1 MTRKIIL
8 SLLAVVF
15 ATTIK
20 AAIGDW
26 KLHMSYHNATYCEAV
41 DDKIYILASGS
52 LYSYNKED
60 SEVRTYDKISHLNDV
75 NISFIRYC
83 KEIDALVL
91 VYKNANIDILYSD
104 ESVYNI
110 SDFKN
115 KTLTNKV
122 INNVSLIGTT
132 AYISTNFG
140 IVVLDVEKK
149 EFSNTYTINKNI
161 TACYYLNNKIY
172 AACNEGIICGDTNEN
187 LLDPNNWKIIN
198 STKITEFG
206 EFNGELLFTVSNKG
220 IYTLN
225 SNNSLK
231 EIINSGGTKYTY
243 LYQHNGKLI
252 AGSNN
257 KLLILNSLTD
267 YNTYKLDGNSV
278 FVRVNGNEY
287 WNCKGYKGFVSAK
300 TEENSIVDN
309 SESYTPVSPVRNY
322 CEFMK
327 FSGDKLLIAGG
338 NLNYFDIN
346 FYDPTIMEYYYD
358 EERWFNYSED
368 DVKTALAGKKYRN
381 ICTVDENPNET
392 GHIFAGS
399 FGHGIFEFK
408 DGEFINYYNFDNS
421 PIETVVNN
429 SYNYIR
435 VSKVKFDEDGNL
447 WVVNTGTKDIIKVL
461 KTDGTWQKINYKE
474 IEYQPTI
481 SDIYFDS
488 RGWLWAVSLQQDA
501 GLFCAKINETP
512 FDTSDDTKKA
522 WYSNFTNQDGIS
534 YEINQI
540 YGFVEDKEGKI
551 WVGTN
556 TGLFIIENPRTFF
569 DNGIFTQ
576 IKVPRNDGT
585 NLADYLLTGTFIQ
598 SICIDGANRKWIG
611 TKYNGIYLISADGLE
626 TIHHFTTENSP
637 LPSNSIVS
645 IAVNNKNGEVF
656 IGTENGLVSYMG
668 NATEAHETLDES
680 NIHAYPNPVRAD
692 YSGDISIVGLTLDC
706 NVKIVDTAGSL
717 IHEGTSI
724 GGSFSWDGRNK
735 KGEKVASGVYY
746 VLTYDEN
753 GNEGVATK
761 ILVIR

>member
-1 MTRKIIL
+1 MTRNIIL
-8 SLLAVVF
+8 SLLLTLFV
-15 ATTIK
+15 TTTK

-26 KLHMSYHNATYCEAV
+26 KLHMSYHNATYCEVV

-52 LYSYNKED
+52 LYSYQKED
-60 SEVRTYDKISHLNDV
+60 SEVRLYDKISHLNDI

-83 KEIDALVL
+83 KEIDALVI

-115 KTLTNKV
+115 KTLTNKE
-122 INNVSLIGTT
+122 INNITLIGTT
-132 AYISTNFG
+132 AYISTSFG
-140 IVVLDVEKK
+140 IVVFDIEKK
-149 EFSNTYTINKNI
+149 EFNNTYTLNKNI
-161 TACYYLNNKIY
+161 ISCYFLNNKIY
-172 AACNEGIICGDTNEN
+172 AASNDGIICGDTNDN
-187 LLDPNNWKIIN
+187 LLDPYNWKIIN
-198 STKITEFG
+198 STKVAEFG
-206 EFNGELLFTVSNKG
+206 QLNGELLFIVNSKG

-225 SNNSLK
+225 SDNSTK
-231 EIINSGGTKYTY
+231 EIIKTNGTTYTY
-243 LYQHNGKLI
+243 IYQDNDKVVVG
-252 AGSNN
+252 GSKN
-257 KLLILNSLTD
+257 LLVINTPTD
-267 YNTYKLDGNSV
+267 YNTYKLDGNSL
-278 FVRVNGNEY
+278 FVRKKGNEF
-287 WNCKGYKGFVSAK
+287 WNCKGYNGFVNAK
-300 TEENSIVDN
+300 TDGNNIVDN
-309 SESYTPVSPVRNY
+309 SENHTPMSPLRNY
-322 CEFMK
+322 CEYMK

-346 FYDPTIMEYYYD
+346 FYDPTIMEYYYNED
-358 EERWFNYSED
+358 RWFNYSED
-368 DVKTALAGKKYRN
+368 DVKAILNGKRYRN
-381 ICTVDENPNET
+381 ICTIDEDPNKE
-392 GHIFAGS
+392 GHIYAGS
-399 FGHGIFEFK
+399 FGHGVFEFK
-408 DGEFINYYNFDNS
+408 DGEFQNYYNFDNS
-421 PIETVVNN
+421 PLETVVNN

-435 VSKVKFDEDGNL
+435 ISKVKFDSEGNL
-447 WVVNTGTKDIIKVL
+447 WIVNTGTKDIIKIL
-461 KTDGTWQKINYKE
+461 KADGTWHTLNYKE
-474 IEYQPTI
+474 IEYQPTV
-481 SDIYFDS
+481 SDIHFDS

-501 GLFCAKINETP
+501 GLFCAKMNNTP
-512 FDTSDDTKKA
+512 LDKSDDTTKA

-534 YEINQI
+534 YEIHQI

-556 TGLFIIENPRTFF
+556 TGLFVIENPRTFF

-585 NLADYLLTGTFIQ
+585 GLADYLLNSTFIQ
-598 SICIDGANRKWIG
+598 SICVDGANRKWIG

-645 IAVNNKNGEVF
+645 IAINKDNGEVF
-656 IGTENGLVSYMG
+656 IGTESGLVSYTS
-668 NATEAHETLDES
+668 NATEAYETLDEN

-692 YSGDISIVGLTLDC
+692 YNGEITVVGLTFDC

-717 IHEGTSI
+717 ISEGTSI
-724 GGSFSWDGRNK
+724 GGSFSWNGRNK

-761 ILVIR
+761 ILVIN